1 MFDFLEKLRHKPDK
15 QKKQIAFFVAFLF
28 VGIIFVVWLTV
39 IYPDFRQSRVNQE
52 KVANLEP
59 GPFST
64 FTSQLSNGISSIT
77 EDLSRVSIF
86 GKAVLYLYIFDY
98 SIRKMKL
105 DRKSVV

>member
-77 EDLSRVSIF
+77 EKFTEIKDSISSF
-86 GKAVLYLYIFDY
+86 STDPAHY
-98 SIRKMKL
+98 SATSSAI
-105 DRKSVV
+105 